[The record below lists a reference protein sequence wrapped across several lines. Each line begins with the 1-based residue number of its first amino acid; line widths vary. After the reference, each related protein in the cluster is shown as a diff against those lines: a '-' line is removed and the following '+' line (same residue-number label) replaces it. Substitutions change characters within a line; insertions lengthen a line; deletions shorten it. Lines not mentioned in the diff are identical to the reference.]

1 MMAFMTC
8 ELVIVPSRSLM
19 FT

>member
-1 MMAFMTC
+1 MAFMTC